1 MSAKIRCS
9 NCEKSVS
16 YREKSGKVYNNRTCK
31 ATGEKI
37 VGKCFY
43 EVRKCGEFYPR
54 FEYLLQFESPIDKA
68 MEVIERGKRIKD
80 IVDPL

>member
-1 MSAKIRCS
+1 MAKIRCS

-16 YREKSGKVYNNRTCK
+16 CRENTGKIYTTKTCK

-37 VGKCFY
+37 AGKKYY
-43 EVRKCGEFYPR
+43 EVRKCTEFLPR
-54 FEYLLQFESPIDKA
+54 REYVEQYENLVDKIVE
-68 MEVIERGKRIKD
+68 MVEKGKRVKD